1 MKKLDDNALEQI
13 NGGTMIEPLTGVIT
27 QDEKARYEMFRTAW
41 EALGF
46 SRAGHTP
53 HERDELFEGWK
64 ASKYQPSAMEF
75 LRDAMP
81 KGMMM

>member
-1 MKKLDDNALEQI
+1 MKKLDANALEQI